1 MNSLLLY
8 LLALSIVPSPV
19 TSLEV
24 SIYNVS
30 NPKGSLHLAIYD
42 DPADFEQQKAAIFD
56 QIIPVTSTRE
66 VRLVIPFMADQAHA
80 IAVYHDLNNN
90 GKLDTNAFG
99 VPKEPY
105 AFSNNP
111 SAKWRKP
118 SFLETAFR
126 PQQVTHTGIRLELKS
141 WEER

>member
-8 LLALSIVPSPV
+8 LLTLGIAPLPL

-24 SIYNVS
+24 SICNVS

-66 VRLVIPFMADQAHA
+66 VRLMVPFMANQAHA
-80 IAVYHDLNNN
+80 IAVYHDLNDN

-99 VPKEPY
+99 IPKEPY

-111 SAKWRKP
+111 SAKWQKP
-118 SFLETAFR
+118 SFLEIAFR
-126 PQQVTHTGIRLELKS
+126 PQQVMHTGIRLELKR